1 MKKNGENSKKNLN
14 KDIKEKKEVLTIQN
28 MQINHAGHV
37 ENMVTQSIGA
47 QMNTREIPI
56 INGLDESLYMYFY
69 IKFKL

>member
-37 ENMVTQSIGA
+37 ENMVT
-47 QMNTREIPI
+47 
-56 INGLDESLYMYFY
+56 
-69 IKFKL
+69 